1 MNEPVFKNI
10 FRSNKIS
17 FNDEGIAVCPYC
29 NGTGLNAEFEL
40 LNEYHEMIEFPLS
53 AHCLKCYGKKRVD
66 WIEFA
71 NGRFDDELE
80 YLLQKII
87 QTQPNAFLQFLSFV
101 YNGYKYQINDYQ
113 NYQYNTCEDQWIVSE
128 FDDWPGHI
136 DCKKEMLFWI
146 NKLICAGYIR
156 DYENPEDF
164 AKNSFPSVDIAG
176 FYSHYYDPEYDWKC
190 AAEIK
195 LDILNATEFKIE
207 NLIRMR
213 GELEILGFTIEDLNE
228 ICICDESGKTLEV
241 DFVFTWKNL
250 LDKFKLPYQH
260 KYSRVPEGILTFD

>member
-1 MNEPVFKNI
+1 MNKLVFENI
-10 FRSNKIS
+10 FRSNKVN

-40 LNEYHEMIEFPLS
+40 LNEYHEIIEFPLS
-53 AHCLKCYGKKRVD
+53 AYCLKCYGKKRVD

-71 NGRFDDELE
+71 NGRIDDEMD
-80 YLLQKII
+80 YLFQETLTI
-87 QTQPNAFLQFLSFV
+87 PSNGFLQFLSFV
-101 YNGYKYQINDYQ
+101 YNGYKYQINDEE
-113 NYQYNTCEDQWIVSE
+113 NCQYDNSRNKWFVSAL
-128 FDDWPGHI
+128 DDWPGHVES
-136 DCKKEMLFWI
+136 KKEMLFWI

-164 AKNSFPSVDIAG
+164 AKNSFPSVDIANV
-176 FYSHYYDPEYDWKC
+176 YSHYYDPEYDWKC

-213 GELEILGFTIEDLNE
+213 EKLEILGLTIEDLNE
-228 ICICDESGKTLEV
+228 ICICDESGEILET

-250 LDKFKLPYQH
+250 LDKFKLPYRH
-260 KYSRVPEGILTFD
+260 KYSRVPEGIVTFD